1 MFKLVL
7 LSHLLLGSSLFAAG
21 FKFTE
26 DSVEIHAPADA
37 KKVTADFKFT
47 NTSDKVISITKYDAA
62 CSCMAVQISEGK
74 LRYEPGESGT
84 IRADF
89 ELGNFSGTVDKVVAL
104 WVSGDKEEAPSH
116 KLKVKVHIPVY
127 VSIDPK
133 TVTWDLNGSNDSRTI
148 DIKME
153 EKRRIRVLNVTCSS
167 ETFTHELKTIEEGR
181 HYQIVIKPV
190 KIDSPGLAIFRIETD
205 AEISRHRNHQ
215 VFGVV
220 RKPPVKP

>member
-1 MFKLVL
+1 MFKFVL
-7 LSHLLLGSSLFAAG
+7 FSHLMLASAAIATGLEFAD
-21 FKFTE
+21 

-47 NTSDKVISITKYDAA
+47 NTSDKAVSITKYDAA

-89 ELGNFSGTVDKVVAL
+89 ELGNFSGTVDKIVAL
-104 WVSGDKEEAPSH
+104 WVSGDKQDAPSH
-116 KLKVKVHIPVY
+116 KLRVKVHIPVY
-127 VSIDPK
+127 VSIEPK
-133 TVTWDLNGSNDSRTI
+133 TLTWNLHGNADSQTI
-148 DIKME
+148 DITMQ
-153 EKRRIRVLNVTCSS
+153 EKRLIRVLNVTTSS
-167 ETFTHELKTIEEGR
+167 ESFIHELKTIEEGR

-190 KIDSPGLAIFRIETD
+190 KVDSPGLAIFRIETD
-205 AEISRHRNHQ
+205 AETTRHRNHQ